1 MEWRTK
7 ISSGLG
13 TGSFIYLALIY
24 FNGSTMVTTKT
35 VTIVFLISIFVG
47 VSAIIFEVEKISF
60 LLALMAHY
68 TATTLFVCFLY
79 IANYGSQSL
88 VNLIVS
94 ISFIYLLTYIVIIV
108 KNKLIVRDLN
118 NHLKKIKRN

>member
-118 NHLKKIKRN
+118 NHLKKIKKN